1 MTGRLINSKLEWL
14 WVYLQG
20 EIMAESGRWVLNVII
35 FIVLKMGWFSYVRV
49 FLKQDEYHIFS
60 TQLSL
65 QFL

>member
-20 EIMAESGRWVLNVII
+20 EIMAESRRWVLNVII
-35 FIVLKMGWFSYVRV
+35 SIVLKMGWFSDVRV
-49 FLKQDEYHIFS
+49 FLKQDEYHIYS

>member
-1 MTGRLINSKLEWL
+1 MTGRLINPKLEWL

-20 EIMAESGRWVLNVII
+20 KIMAESGRWVLNVII
-35 FIVLKMGWFSYVRV
+35 SIVLKMGWFSDVRV

>member
-1 MTGRLINSKLEWL
+1 MTGRLINPKLEWL

-20 EIMAESGRWVLNVII
+20 KIMAESSRWVLNVII
-35 FIVLKMGWFSYVRV
+35 SIVLKMGWFSDVRV
-49 FLKQDEYHIFS
+49 FLKQDEYHIYS